1 MPQTTDDQR
10 CFVCGPDNPDGL
22 KLSFSFVDSQAQTSL
37 SIPARFQGWQGII
50 HGGIVATLL
59 DEVMA
64 KAVRFAGHQA
74 VTVDISVQYKK
85 PTPADVPLRLS
96 GRVTDI
102 QRRIVSTEGEL
113 RAQDGG
119 LLACAKARFFIS

>member
-22 KLSFSFVDSQAQTSL
+22 HLTFSFVGNQAQSFL
-37 SIPARFQGWQGII
+37 SIPTRFQGWQGIV

-74 VTVDISVQYKK
+74 VTVDINVQYKK
-85 PTPADVPLRLS
+85 PTPVDVPLQLS
-96 GRVTDI
+96 GRVTEI

-113 RAQDGG
+113 RTQDGTM
-119 LLACAKARFFIS
+119 LACAKARFFIS